1 MVEFNGIHL
10 KMLKY
15 HFWTRHIQW
24 CLVRFG
30 NVSYRLVNGCMDMF
44 NPVLSKSIFFES
56 IAFGCLPHKVASLWR
71 EEEELR
77 NMIGQQ
83 LLLAADD
90 GRLETILT
98 DNMKVSGDG
107 SKAWDRN

>member
-1 MVEFNGIHL
+1 MAVWICSILFC
-10 KMLKY
+10 
-15 HFWTRHIQW
+15 Q
-24 CLVRFG
+24 
-30 NVSYRLVNGCMDMF
+30 
-44 NPVLSKSIFFES
+44 NPFFFES

-107 SKAWDRN
+107 SKGMG